1 MKDKMIMFII
11 GVLVGAVIATGCFLV
26 LNQSNKNQMGER
38 GEMPQDMQFE
48 NTVDGGRPGRGM
60 QNTTGN
66 ETNAATTEN
75 ATAE

>member
-26 LNQSNKNQMGER
+26 LNKSNNKMGER
-38 GEMPQDMQFE
+38 GERPQDMQFE
-48 NTVDGGRPGRGM
+48 NTVGGGRPGRGM

-66 ETNAATTEN
+66 ETNTITTEN
-75 ATAE
+75 TTTE